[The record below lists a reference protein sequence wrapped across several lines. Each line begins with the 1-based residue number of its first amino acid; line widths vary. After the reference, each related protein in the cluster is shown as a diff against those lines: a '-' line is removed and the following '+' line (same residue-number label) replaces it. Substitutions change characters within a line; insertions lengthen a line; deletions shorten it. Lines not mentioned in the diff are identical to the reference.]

1 MSSKVEIK
9 KLNIKQ
15 TIAVYNNSLKKEFPV
30 NERRPLVLIIKGM
43 FTNTYEC
50 LGAFYKGRM
59 LGYAF
64 FLKRDDDYLWDY
76 LAVLKKYR
84 CRGVGSKIIKAVKE
98 FYKDANSVIGEVENP
113 VYADNSEESEI
124 MKRRLNFYL
133 RNGCIDTG
141 VRTITFGAH
150 FIIIKILGKKQ
161 SKATVA
167 KLYQR
172 YYRDS
177 LPRRIYVG
185 NIKIEKL

>member
-15 TIAVYNNSLKKEFPV
+15 TIAVYNKSLKQEFPV
-30 NERRPLVLIIKGM
+30 NERRPLILIIKGM
-43 FTNTYEC
+43 LTNSYEC

-64 FLKRDDDYLWDY
+64 FLKCDDDYLWDY

-98 FYKDANSVIGEVENP
+98 FYGDANSVIGEVENP
-113 VYADNSEESEI
+113 VYAENDEDSKKME
-124 MKRRLNFYL
+124 RRLNFYL
-133 RNGCIDTG
+133 RNGCVDTG
-141 VRTITFGAH
+141 VRTVTFGAH
-150 FIIIKILGKKQ
+150 FIIIKILGENQ
-161 SKATVA
+161 SKGTVA

-177 LPRRIYVG
+177 LPRRIYAG
-185 NIKIEKL
+185 NVKIEKI